1 MSLEEN
7 QNTSKKS
14 SLLLSTDSL
23 SGYWLDLIF
32 GLAKNLNFD
41 WIDLALRK
49 NFDSWNVPYLKN
61 LIEKY
66 NMPIKVVQVSE
77 KVNTKEINQALDIC
91 RELWADVISINAPNI
106 FDITTFRFITSNITN
121 LKRHNKNIKFCII
134 NPLKNS
140 FLVLPI
146 PKNYFTNI
154 VEIVK
159 KYKAMLW
166 FDISNVDESL
176 LETTFLRKL
185 SNYIP
190 YIWVVYISD
199 KNKSGKWH
207 VPLWEWVLK
216 LPTIFKKFK
225 QNEYYWYFSLKVNI
239 SKKDLA
245 DFEKVELILKKSKLY
260 YKEYFEELVIK

>member
-1 MSLEEN
+1 MSQEEN
-7 QNTSKKS
+7 QNSSKKAS
-14 SLLLSTDSL
+14 IILSTDSL
-23 SGYWLDLIF
+23 SWYWLDLIF
-32 GLAKNLNFD
+32 NLAKTLNFD
-41 WIDLALRK
+41 GIDLALRK
-49 NFDSWNVPYLKN
+49 NFDAWNVPYLKT

-66 NMPIKVVQVSE
+66 DMPIRVVQVSE

-91 RELWADVISINAPNI
+91 RELWADVISINSPNI
-106 FDITTFRFITSNITN
+106 FDITTFRFITSNIN
-121 LKRHNKNIKFCII
+121 SLKRHNKNIRFCII
-134 NPLKNS
+134 NPPKSS

-146 PKNYFTNI
+146 PKNYFSNI

-159 KYKAMLW
+159 KHKAMLG
-166 FDISNVDESL
+166 FDVSNIDEAL

-199 KNKSGKWH
+199 KNKNGKWH
-207 VPLWEWVLK
+207 APLGEWVLK

-260 YKEYFEELVIK
+260 YKEYFEDIVIK